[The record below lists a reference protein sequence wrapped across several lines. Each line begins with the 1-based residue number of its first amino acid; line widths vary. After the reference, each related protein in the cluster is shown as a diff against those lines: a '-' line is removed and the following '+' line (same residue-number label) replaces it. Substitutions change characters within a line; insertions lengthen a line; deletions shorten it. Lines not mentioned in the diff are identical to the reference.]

1 MKEKTK
7 DYIHNSMLILSG
19 SIVLLMCI
27 RHIGEVQNL
36 IAWDELGYWGNAAF
50 IAGYDWSDI
59 VSHFSGYYSYGYSVI
74 LAGIIM
80 SCGGTTALAYKLAV
94 LLNGL
99 FITSTMYIAY
109 GVGRFYFGRAKRN
122 LILIAAF
129 VVSMYANNITQSN
142 FAWTECLLIFLYWV
156 LVGLFTSLQKKFS
169 IMKCSA
175 IAIIAVYMYIVHP
188 RTIGILIAVIIT
200 IVISFAIRKV
210 ALHKVIISTLA
221 IGLFFLVCY
230 MYRQMI
236 KANVYIAKEDIE
248 LTNTVAAVAPWILS
262 KLNLIGIV
270 EMIKTFF
277 NRFFYWGCTTYLLF
291 FFCLKALI
299 GSLIKKCKNKNF
311 ESCQFFLLLS
321 MLGIFGVM
329 TLQLSQSGTVQA
341 LLYGRYQDI
350 IIGPFFFLG
359 ILYFVRECEKCRKIT
374 VIQICCYSFGLY
386 FISMV
391 ISSIPI
397 YKEYFVPNCNVE
409 FFPYLIDELVGYE
422 LNRPILI
429 AISGCTAVFLIKLL
443 HENYRVESSL
453 LVMVIIIMYVHSK
466 YQTSEQCFQKT
477 FSNYMEMNGFYQEV
491 QEICAQE
498 EQVYYY
504 HSDFGASVPL
514 AMWLQFSLCDKPVK
528 IITSMEAVDSGMLF
542 VPRRINGDRGFL
554 PVTEI
559 DLKALYADKYLAL
572 YQIE

>member
-7 DYIHNSMLILSG
+7 DYVHNSMLILSG

-27 RHIGEVQNL
+27 RHIGEVKNL

-59 VSHFSGYYSYGYSVI
+59 VSHFSGYYSYGYSVF

-80 SCGGTTALAYKLAV
+80 ICGGTTALAYKAAV

-156 LVGLFTSLQKKFS
+156 LVGLFTSLQKRFCLLKS
-169 IMKCSA
+169 SA
-175 IAIIAVYMYIVHP
+175 IAIIAVYMYMVHP
-188 RTIGILIAVIIT
+188 RTIGIFIAVIIT
-200 IVISFAIRKV
+200 LFLELLMHKES
-210 ALHKVIISTLA
+210 LHKVMITTLV
-221 IGLFFLVCY
+221 IGLFFGVCY

-236 KANVYIAKEDIE
+236 KANVYIAKEDAE
-248 LTNTVAAVAPWILS
+248 LTNTVAAAAPWILS
-262 KLNLIGIV
+262 KFNFIGIV
-270 EMIKTFF
+270 EMIKTFL
-277 NRFFYWGCTTYLLF
+277 NRFFYWGCTTYLLSF
-291 FFCLKALI
+291 FALKAMVENLI
-299 GSLIKKCKNKNF
+299 RKCRNKGV

-350 IIGPFFFLG
+350 ITGPFFFLG
-359 ILYFVRECEKCRKIT
+359 ILYFVRECEKSRKKT
-374 VIQICCYSFGLY
+374 VIQICCYSIGLY
-386 FISMV
+386 LISLA
-391 ISSIPI
+391 ISSTPI
-397 YKEYFVPNCNVE
+397 YKGYFVANCNVE

-429 AISGCTAVFLIKLL
+429 AVSGCTAVLLIKLL
-443 HENYRVESSL
+443 YENYRVESGFL
-453 LVMVIIIMYVHSK
+453 MAALIVMYVHTK
-466 YQTSEQCFQKT
+466 YQTSELCFQET
-477 FSNYMEMNGFYQEV
+477 FSNYMEMNEFYQEV

-542 VPRRINGDRGFL
+542 VPRRIDGDRGFL

-559 DLKALYADKYLAL
+559 DLNALYADKYLAL

>member
-7 DYIHNSMLILSG
+7 DYIHNSMLIMSG
-19 SIVLLMCI
+19 SIVFLMCI
-27 RHIGEVQNL
+27 RHIAEVKNL
-36 IAWDELGYWGNAAF
+36 IVWDELGYWSNAAF

-74 LAGIIM
+74 LAGIVMI
-80 SCGGTTALAYKLAV
+80 CGGTTALAYKLAV

-122 LILIAAF
+122 LILTAAF
-129 VVSMYANNITQSN
+129 AVSMYANNITQSN

-156 LVGLFTSLQKKFS
+156 LVGLFTSLQKRFCLL
-169 IMKCSA
+169 KCSA
-175 IAIIAVYMYIVHP
+175 IAIIAVYMYMVHP
-188 RTIGILIAVIIT
+188 RTIGIFIAVIIT
-200 IVISFAIRKV
+200 LFLELVMHKETLYKV
-210 ALHKVIISTLA
+210 MISTLA
-221 IGLFFLVCY
+221 VGLFFGVCY

-236 KANVYIAKEDIE
+236 KANVYIAKEDAE
-248 LTNTVAAVAPWILS
+248 LTNTVAAAAPWILS
-262 KLNLIGIV
+262 KFNFIGIV
-270 EMIKTFF
+270 EIIKTFL
-277 NRFFYWGCTTYLLF
+277 NRFFYWGCTTYLLSF
-291 FFCLKALI
+291 FALKVMVENLI
-299 GSLIKKCKNKNF
+299 RKCRNKGF

-359 ILYFVRECEKCRKIT
+359 ILYFVRECEKSKKKT
-374 VIQICCYSFGLY
+374 VIQICCYSIGLY
-386 FISMV
+386 LISLA
-391 ISSIPI
+391 INSTPI
-397 YKEYFVPNCNVE
+397 YKGYFVANCNVE
-409 FFPYLIDELVGYE
+409 FYPYLIDELVGYE

-429 AISGCTAVFLIKLL
+429 ALSGCTAVLLIKLL
-443 HENYRVESSL
+443 HENYRVESGL
-453 LVMVIIIMYVHSK
+453 LMAALIVMYVHTK
-466 YQTSEQCFQKT
+466 YQTSELCFQET
-477 FSNYMEMNGFYQEV
+477 FSNYMEMNEFYQEV

-498 EQVYYY
+498 KQVYYY

-528 IITSMEAVDSGMLF
+528 IITSMEAVDRGMLF
-542 VPRRINGDRGFL
+542 VPRRIEGDRGFL

-559 DLKALYADKYLAL
+559 DLNALYADKYLAL
-572 YQIE
+572 YKIE